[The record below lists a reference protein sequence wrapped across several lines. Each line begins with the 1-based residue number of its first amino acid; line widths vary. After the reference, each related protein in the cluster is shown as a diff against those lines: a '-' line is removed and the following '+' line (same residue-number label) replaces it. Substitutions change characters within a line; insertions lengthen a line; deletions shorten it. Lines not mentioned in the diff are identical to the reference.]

1 MPRSASC
8 LNILEHIG
16 AWSNFVT
23 HALSLKQGYKRICYL
38 FVFCLKIICCDND
51 CLNVIRLKNCD
62 LRFVFMTM
70 FSQTVQFAIN
80 TLNDLILTHF
90 NVVLLQTDHVFQ
102 NKRNKQQQYKLLV
115 ILSAFRTLKVNSASI
130 PWTST
135 CSHRAMLAG
144 KTPCSAC

>member
-1 MPRSASC
+1 
-8 LNILEHIG
+8 
-16 AWSNFVT
+16 
-23 HALSLKQGYKRICYL
+23 
-38 FVFCLKIICCDND
+38 
-51 CLNVIRLKNCD
+51 
-62 LRFVFMTM
+62 MTM

-130 PWTST
+130 P
-135 CSHRAMLAG
+135 
-144 KTPCSAC
+144 